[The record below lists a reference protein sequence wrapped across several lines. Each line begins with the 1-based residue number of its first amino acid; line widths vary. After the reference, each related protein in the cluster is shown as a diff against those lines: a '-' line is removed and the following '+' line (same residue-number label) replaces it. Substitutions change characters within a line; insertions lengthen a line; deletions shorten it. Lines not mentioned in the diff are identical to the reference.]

1 MNAFLSKKP
10 KELQGTN
17 IEPDHVIEG
26 LPCVGTSRSTV
37 TNVLATANSEL
48 ADAKSVSEHDVSLP
62 SWRPRVE
69 KANGRDVYGL
79 AGRSLL
85 MRGDGKLLL

>member
-1 MNAFLSKKP
+1 MYPGNVNSKHGDVGPPPTGGGPTGNNAYPLKMNAFLSKKP

-62 SWRPRVE
+62 S
-69 KANGRDVYGL
+69 
-79 AGRSLL
+79 
-85 MRGDGKLLL
+85 